1 MLVQDNQNPLGN
13 NIILAGIP
21 RSGTSFVC
29 SLLNKIDGVLAL
41 VEPLDMSAFSACK
54 NQHERHIFLSN
65 YFECSRKSILTQKKI
80 NALDFD
86 SESNTFV
93 NDASQGRKTTIKGF
107 KSLNVNKNLGSD
119 FIFVIKH
126 PNAFSALLNELCAN
140 WRCFAVVRNPVSV
153 IASWSSLDHP
163 LSQGRAPMAE
173 FFDAELKR
181 KLDSTKNTLVR
192 QVHLINWYFECYH
205 RLLSP
210 SQIIFYES
218 VVKTSGKSLANM
230 VPAAHLLSENISSM
244 NNNKIYGLETMSEI
258 AKLLQDCGGYWTK
271 FYTASD
277 INKLLVEAH

>member
-1 MLVQDNQNPLGN
+1 MSVRDEQKYLGN

-54 NQHERHIFLSN
+54 NQHERHIFLSK
-65 YFECSRKSILTQKKI
+65 YFEHSRASILQGEKI
-80 NALDFD
+80 NVLDFD

-93 NDASQGRKTTIKGF
+93 DDAHARRKTTIKGF
-107 KSLNVNKNLGSD
+107 KLSEVNKNFDRD
-119 FIFVIKH
+119 FLFIVKH
-126 PNAFSALLNELCAN
+126 PNAFSALLNELSVN

-173 FFDAELKR
+173 LFDDELRR
-181 KLDSTKNTLVR
+181 KLDSIKNTLVR

-218 VVKTSGKSLANM
+218 VVKTSGKSLSNM
-230 VPAAHLLSENISSM
+230 VPAAQLLSENIGSM
-244 NNNKIYGLETMSEI
+244 NNNKIYDQAVMGKI
-258 AKLLQDCGGYWTK
+258 AQLLQDCGGFWAK
-271 FYTASD
+271 FYTPND
-277 INKLLVEAH
+277 INELLGEID